1 MRRCKPPPNA
11 EASERDPGLSLAAS
25 PKALSRSNEHLQRY
39 LPPLEVSKPVSLRVG
54 FIGRGY
60 TRVCFSS
67 PIFAHPKN
75 TTAPERQPQGG
86 TSFAGYEPAKG
97 D

>member
-25 PKALSRSNEHLQRY
+25 PKALSRSNEHPQNY
-39 LPPLEVSKPVSLRVG
+39 PFPLRSSKPVSLRVG

-60 TRVCFSS
+60 TRVRFSS
-67 PIFAHPKN
+67 PIFAHPERTN
-75 TTAPERQPQGG
+75 ASQRQPRGIQDL
-86 TSFAGYEPAKG
+86 TGYEPAKG